1 MGHDNFPLTV
11 DGDISIGPVIV
22 GEFCHFGRQLRC
34 GWVHPETA
42 MARDKMAMLIDIPAS
57 PEVID
62 SALEANLLEALKT
75 PE

>member
-11 DGDISIGPVIV
+11 DGDISIGPLVEA
-22 GEFCHFGRQLRC
+22 EFSHFGRQLRC
-34 GWVHPETA
+34 VHPETA
-42 MARDKMAMLIDIPAS
+42 MARDKMLIDIPGS

>member
-1 MGHDNFPLTV
+1 MA
-11 DGDISIGPVIV
+11 IV
-22 GEFCHFGRQLRC
+22 TSG
-34 GWVHPETA
+34 
-42 MARDKMAMLIDIPAS
+42 MAMLIDIPAS